1 VKFREDLLKQL
12 KQWREDGNKLIV
24 CLDANEDIYKKLIG
38 KALTAVDGL
47 AMEEVVGN
55 FTEVPIGP
63 TYF

>member
-1 VKFREDLLKQL
+1 MKFREDLLKQL